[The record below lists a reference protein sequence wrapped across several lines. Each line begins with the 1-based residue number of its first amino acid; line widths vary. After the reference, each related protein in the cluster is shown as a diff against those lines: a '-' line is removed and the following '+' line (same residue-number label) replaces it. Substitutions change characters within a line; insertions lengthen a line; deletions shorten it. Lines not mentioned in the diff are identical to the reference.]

1 MMEPGATPKN
11 TIIDKNQMEGAH
23 FDIANVWWDDV
34 CEYQEWNCLQ
44 CVQDHQ
50 RRRSLRRR

>member
-11 TIIDKNQMEGAH
+11 TIIDKNQVEGAH